1 MIIDTAVHKLKECFP
16 VFDGTYDGEDDVYL
30 AYGSFGSFIL
40 DLINIYMSDVKAS
53 QNYFYYNLK
62 KMYKNSDSVE
72 SEIYKIFSFIDEIFL
87 GGDKSMRD
95 VLNTCI
101 FEALMGNDY
110 SYNLSRKYFSKE
122 TYNHY
127 LEITKRVI

>member
-1 MIIDTAVHKLKECFP
+1 
-16 VFDGTYDGEDDVYL
+16 
-30 AYGSFGSFIL
+30 
-40 DLINIYMSDVKAS
+40 
-53 QNYFYYNLK
+53 
-62 KMYKNSDSVE
+62 MYKNSDSAE
-72 SEIYKIFSFIDEIFL
+72 SEIYKIFSFIDGVFL
-87 GGDKSMRD
+87 GSDKSMRD

>member
-1 MIIDTAVHKLKECFP
+1 MTIDTAVHKLKACFP
-16 VFDGTYDGEDDVYL
+16 MFDRTYDGEDDVYL
-30 AYGSFGSFIL
+30 TYGAFGSFIL
-40 DLINIYMSDVKAS
+40 DLINIYMSDVKSS
-53 QNYFYYNLK
+53 QNYFYSNLK
-62 KMYKNSDSVE
+62 QIYKNRDYVE
-72 SEIYKIFSFIDEIFL
+72 REIYKIFSFIDEIFL
-87 GGDKSMRD
+87 GDDKSMRD

-127 LEITKRVI
+127 LEVTKRVI

>member
-1 MIIDTAVHKLKECFP
+1 M
-16 VFDGTYDGEDDVYL
+16 FDRTYDGEDDVYL
-30 AYGSFGSFIL
+30 TYGAFGSFIL
-40 DLINIYMSDVKAS
+40 DLINIYMSDVKSS
-53 QNYFYYNLK
+53 QNYFYSNLK
-62 KMYKNSDSVE
+62 QIYKNRDYVE
-72 SEIYKIFSFIDEIFL
+72 REIYKIFSFIDEIFL
-87 GGDKSMRD
+87 GDDKSMRD

-127 LEITKRVI
+127 LEVTKRVI